1 MRHLISIIVPTY
13 KEAENIPVLIE
24 AIDKA
29 MKHNRLDYEVIIVD
43 DNSRDGIEDNVK
55 ALKKKG
61 YPVSIKVRIHERGL
75 SSAVIEGFRLAKG
88 TIYCVMDADLSHPP
102 EKLPEIVQPILK
114 GRAEMVVGSRF
125 VKGGSA
131 EHFNWYRKLN
141 AWVSKM
147 LARPFT
153 KIKDPMAGYFAFN
166 AQLLTPE
173 ILSLLNPL
181 GFKIGLEIIVKC
193 NPKTIIEVPISFR
206 ERLYGES
213 KLSLREQILYILHLK
228 RLFHYKYPSLYQ
240 FLFFSFIGSTGMI
253 VDMTTVFVTYGLL
266 HINFKIARA
275 IGFII
280 ALTWNFF
287 LNRKLTFPDSPQ
299 KNIFIQYRNF
309 FIVCSIGGLFN
320 WFISVYLYSTYPYFK
335 EFYLLAVFIGIM
347 GGLLINFLGS
357 KYIVFGK

>member
-1 MRHLISIIVPTY
+1 MKHLISIIVPTY
-13 KEAENIPVLIE
+13 KEAENIPILIE
-24 AIDKA
+24 SIDKT
-29 MKHNRLDYEVIIVD
+29 MKQNRLDYEVIIVD
-43 DNSRDGIEDNVK
+43 DNSKDGIEDNVK
-55 ALKKKG
+55 ALKKKR
-61 YPVSIKVRIHERGL
+61 YPVSIKVRINERGL
-75 SSAVIEGFRLAKG
+75 SSAVIEGFRHAKG

-102 EKLPEIVQPILK
+102 EKIPELVKQIINGK
-114 GRAEMVVGSRF
+114 AEFVVGSRF

-131 EHFNWYRKLN
+131 EHFNLYRKLN

-153 KIKDPMAGYFAFN
+153 KIKDPMAGFFAFD
-166 AQLLTPE
+166 AKILTPQ
-173 ILSLLNPL
+173 ILNMLNPL

-193 NPKTIIEVPISFR
+193 NPKTITEIPISFR
-206 ERLYGES
+206 ERLFGQS
-213 KLSLREQILYILHLK
+213 KLSIREQILYILHLK

-240 FLFFSFIGSTGMI
+240 FLFFSLIGSTGMV
-253 VDMTTVFVTYGLL
+253 VDMTTVFITYGLL

-275 IGFII
+275 LAFVI

-287 LNRKLTFPDSPQ
+287 LNRKLTFPDSPH
-299 KNIFIQYRNF
+299 KNLLMQYRNF
-309 FIVCSIGGLFN
+309 FIVCSIGGIFN